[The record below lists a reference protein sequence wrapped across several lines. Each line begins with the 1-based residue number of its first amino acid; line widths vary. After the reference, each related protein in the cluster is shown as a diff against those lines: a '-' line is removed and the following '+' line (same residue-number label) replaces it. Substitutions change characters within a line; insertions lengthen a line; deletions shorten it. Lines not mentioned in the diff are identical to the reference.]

1 MFGIRVERHGGPEV
15 LEWAA
20 VEDPAPGPGDL
31 VVDLAFAGLNFID
44 VYQRTGLYPMEL
56 SPAKARSTTRSRGPG
71 AESSTAAH
79 SSTSGPP

>member
-1 MFGIRVERHGGPEV
+1 VFGIRVERHGGPEV

-20 VEDPAPGPGDL
+20 VEDSAPGPRDL

-56 SPAKARSTTRSRGPG
+56 PFVPG
-71 AESSTAAH
+71 SEGAGVVRAVGA
-79 SSTSGPP
+79 